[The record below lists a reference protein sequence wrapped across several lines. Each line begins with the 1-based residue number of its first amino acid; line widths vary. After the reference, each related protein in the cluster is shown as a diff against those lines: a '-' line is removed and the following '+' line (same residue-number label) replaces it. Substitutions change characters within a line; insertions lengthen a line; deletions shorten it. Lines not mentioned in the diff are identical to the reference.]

1 MIAAAPEPCGAAHPG
16 PGLQPPRADV
26 DVWQLANLP
35 GGLREASYLTST
47 QYRLIVDVL
56 LDQQQVSLTGVGEDD
71 LRDLVAARIEA
82 AAGRE
87 AATRLMDS
95 LDLTARM
102 RQLTAWGVVD
112 DWDDRSLRPDNFL
125 RNATRYQLTSITA
138 ALARAVRRLGEDTGS
153 SVAATFAPAVLIS
166 QLEIMATALASDPA
180 RAAEAWGAVKPT
192 LDAMAEAA
200 ASWQARLASALAGAV
215 DEQKVAALQDTLLR
229 YIDMWGA
236 GVDTHSDAIAATATG
251 LLERPTGQWRAA
263 ALDTLGADAD
273 DGRVDAL
280 VGEYLSTL
288 IMLERWFAGP
298 TAQARLLRRQ
308 MRDTITPMIRGQRT
322 LAAVGGHVSRR
333 AELLTLAARIETAAD
348 DATGWRLWA
357 AGTGLYSSQHL
368 AVGSPQP
375 AHGSGPV
382 SFWDAPPAP
391 VALRLRQQGSR
402 ALTGRPARIPDR
414 SAGRAAARQAHA
426 QARRAAAEMRAAM
439 LSRSGTRLSEW
450 AGVDAVQLETLL
462 DMLSALA
469 ATRPAADGSRTATT
483 GDGLWLVR
491 SEPAPAGEPSTVV
504 HTPQGRLVH
513 PNVRLHITSTTV
525 SVGADPAGPSPA
537 GDGTQAEAS

>member
-1 MIAAAPEPCGAAHPG
+1 MIAASPEPHGAARRGPG
-16 PGLQPPRADV
+16 PQPAPASV

-35 GGLREASYLTST
+35 GGLRQASYLTSPEAT

-71 LRDLVAARIEA
+71 LRDLIGARVEA
-82 AAGRE
+82 TAGRE
-87 AATRLMDS
+87 AATRLMES
-95 LDLTARM
+95 LELTARM
-102 RQLTAWGVVD
+102 RQLAAWGVVD
-112 DWDDRSLRPDNFL
+112 DWDDRSLRPNNFL
-125 RNATRYQLTSITA
+125 RNATRYQITSITA
-138 ALARAVRRLGEDTGS
+138 ELARAVRRLSEDTGS
-153 SVAATFAPAVLIS
+153 SIAATFAPAVLIS
-166 QLEIMATALASDPA
+166 QLEVMAASLAADPS

-215 DEQKVAALQDTLLR
+215 DEQKVSALQDTLLR

-236 GVDTHSDAIAATATG
+236 GVDTHSDAIAAAAAD
-251 LLERPTGQWRAA
+251 LLERPTAQWRAA
-263 ALDTLGADAD
+263 ALDTLGADAAD
-273 DGRVDAL
+273 ERVDSL
-280 VGEYLSTL
+280 VGEYLTTL
-288 IMLERWFAGP
+288 ITLEKWFSGP
-298 TAQARLLRRQ
+298 AAQARLLRRQ
-308 MRDTITPMIRGQRT
+308 MRDAIAPMIRGQRT

-333 AELLTLAARIETAAD
+333 AELLTLAARIETANN

-357 AGTGLYSSQHL
+357 AATGLYSTQHL
-368 AVGSPQP
+368 AVASPQP

-391 VALRLRQQGSR
+391 IALRLRLQGTR

-462 DMLSALA
+462 HMLSALV
-469 ATRPAADGSRTATT
+469 ATRPGPDGSRTATT

-491 SEPAPAGEPSTVV
+491 SDPAPAGQPSTVV
-504 HTPQGRLVH
+504 HTPRGRLVH
-513 PNVRLHITSTTV
+513 PDVRLYITSTSTD
-525 SVGADPAGPSPA
+525 GPGHGPAAA
-537 GDGTQAEAS
+537 GGGQAS